1 MKNFK
6 MQPLN
11 TKEEEEE
18 IEYQKHLDRCHI
30 EQVHIPALITAI
42 NADLL
47 STGEL
52 FDIECWKSVV
62 NKYNNR
68 EFYFE
73 WDKLCILQLPSYE
86 ECRIII
92 YKFPKPVK
100 MPEVKYA
107 AIVIDNIFN
116 AIYYYTLEL
125 SIGNAWVLCGRDK
138 EHQFNYGEAKSG
150 ELKDFILWLKK
161 NIKRNREQF
170 NI

>member
-1 MKNFK
+1 
-6 MQPLN
+6 
-11 TKEEEEE
+11 
-18 IEYQKHLDRCHI
+18 
-30 EQVHIPALITAI
+30 
-42 NADLL
+42 
-47 STGEL
+47 
-52 FDIECWKSVV
+52 
-62 NKYNNR
+62 
-68 EFYFE
+68 
-73 WDKLCILQLPSYE
+73 
-86 ECRIII
+86 
-92 YKFPKPVK
+92 